1 MLASHKCMVA
11 YLTCDLG
18 HMGGACIYEGMRI
31 EVGMA
36 WLNMEVEASMVV
48 KWFVGWG
55 PTEQHFGSIC
65 STLFGGM
72 T

>member
-1 MLASHKCMVA
+1 
-11 YLTCDLG
+11 
-18 HMGGACIYEGMRI
+18 
-31 EVGMA
+31 MA